1 MKVCHVINTL
11 NRGGAETHLF
21 DLVNYQILKG
31 YEIELIVIGSGGVE
45 FGTVAIFKD
54 PLGKPAGAE

>member
-21 DLVNYQILKG
+21 DLVNHQILKG
-31 YEIELIVIGSGGVE
+31 YEVELVVIGPDSRE
-45 FGTVAIFKD
+45 YNVA
-54 PLGKPAGAE
+54 